1 MFFVLG
7 ESFCYDES
15 AITLP
20 PVMIKFFTRK
30 KVRKTGCISVGYIVC
45 AHVGHYVKEVKSDV

>member
-1 MFFVLG
+1 MLNASYEG
-7 ESFCYDES
+7 GG
-15 AITLP
+15 
-20 PVMIKFFTRK
+20 VMIKFFTRK